1 MELGGLLMIHGV
13 EQNQASITVL
23 KLRSAPR
30 LMFSPVV
37 SSAQLCLKPST
48 GAAVTLIMLLQPN
61 GRTQRL
67 EKSLS
72 VRETSFSSLRA
83 MNDELLHP
91 SLSTQ
96 NFDLDGE
103 ATTSLSYYTIT
114 STFELCMNDL
124 SKTRQREESLEQGG
138 FQSALGTKTV
148 DYLEPSR
155 VEEELEEG
163 EDRNVQI

>member
-1 MELGGLLMIHGV
+1 MIHGV

-48 GAAVTLIMLLQPN
+48 GAAVTLITLLQPN

-67 EKSLS
+67 EEKSVS

-96 NFDLDGE
+96 NFNLDGE
-103 ATTSLSYYTIT
+103 ATTSLSYYTT
-114 STFELCMNDL
+114 ASTFELCMNDL
-124 SKTRQREESLEQGG
+124 SKTQQRRVWNKEG
-138 FQSALGTKTV
+138 
-148 DYLEPSR
+148 SR
-155 VEEELEEG
+155 VPWAPRLWTTLSHPA
-163 EDRNVQI
+163 